1 MLRLRESLI
10 AEIEATESAMFK
22 RMAVNA
28 TALEIGHLLQL
39 SEQQVWRITEQAS
52 RLRDHVP
59 SAWAAFADGA
69 IDAQR
74 ASTVAVAVDR
84 LHEPASIAALDDA
97 VAGYAASHTC
107 GELRRWLHKLID
119 RLEPDDVDE
128 AEAAR
133 ASRSVDVEHLGHGMS
148 LVSGRAPTTAAVAIA
163 TRLRLAAKAMVDP
176 FDRRTRDQKRAD
188 LFVSWLTNAT
198 GTGTGTGTGTE
209 CDIRAEVAIVVEAT
223 ALAGVTDTPA
233 HVIDP
238 EDDVPIPADWVFDIA
253 GSGSTLWTRLLTD
266 PAGRVLDVT
275 HLGYQPPESLRRAV
289 RWRDMTCRIR
299 GCHRRSDTTD
309 LDHHVPY
316 DAGGPTTAAN
326 LRSLCRRHH
335 GMKGHGLLTADAYDP
350 PAVHLTRL
358 PGTTLRIDYVAA

>member
-1 MLRLRESLI
+1 MTTCLEDDRHRFLAVEASRACARAEFARWSSVLRLRESLI
-10 AEIEATESAMFK
+10 AEIEANESAMFK

-28 TALEIGHLLQL
+28 TALEIGQVLQL
-39 SEQQVWRITEQAS
+39 CEQQVWRITEQAP

-59 SAWAAFADGA
+59 SAWAAFAEGA

-84 LHEPASIAALDDA
+84 LQEPTSMAAPK
-97 VAGYAASHTC
+97 G
-107 GELRRWLHKLID
+107 
-119 RLEPDDVDE
+119 
-128 AEAAR
+128 
-133 ASRSVDVEHLGHGMS
+133 
-148 LVSGRAPTTAAVAIA
+148 AAVAIA
-163 TRLRLAAKAMVDP
+163 KRLRLAAKTM
-176 FDRRTRDQKRAD
+176 TD

-198 GTGTGTGTGTE
+198 GTD

-238 EDDVPIPADWVFDIA
+238 DDDIAVPADWVFDIA

-266 PAGRVLDVT
+266 PVGRVLDVT

-289 RWRDMTCRIR
+289 QWRDMTCRIR

-316 DAGGPTTAAN
+316 D
-326 LRSLCRRHH
+326 
-335 GMKGHGLLTADAYDP
+335 
-350 PAVHLTRL
+350 
-358 PGTTLRIDYVAA
+358 

>member
-10 AEIEATESAMFK
+10 AEIEATESAMFT

-28 TALEIGHLLQL
+28 TALEIGHLLRL

-148 LVSGRAPTTAAVAIA
+148 LVSGRVPTTAAVAIA

-188 LFVSWLTNAT
+188 LFVSWLPNAT
-198 GTGTGTGTGTE
+198 GTDCG
-209 CDIRAEVAIVVEAT
+209 IRAEVAIVVEAT

-289 RWRDMTCRIR
+289 QWRDMTCRIR

-335 GMKGHGLLTADAYDP
+335 GIKGHGLLMADAYDP